1 MINSISIILPIFNE
15 ERRIKENLI
24 KIKKFNLAK
33 FIKIKEFILVNDG
46 STDNTKNIIDNFI
59 KKNKKTIKNLKFINH
74 KKNLGKG
81 AALKTGIKKAK
92 NQWILTSDIDF
103 SVSLF
108 ELKNWIEKF
117 IQFKKKDEIVFFGS
131 RAHNKSIVNSKFHR
145 KIIGYFL
152 SKIIFF
158 FLNIKIKDTQCGFK
172 LYEKKI
178 AKKLFSLMISKGFEH
193 YIELVLIL
201 KKINIKIVE
210 LPVTWTHKE
219 FSKVKIFADS
229 IKILKSIY
237 LFRNQ
242 LILN

>member
-1 MINSISIILPIFNE
+1 MIKSISIILPIFNE
-15 ERRIKENLI
+15 EKRIKENLI
-24 KIKKFNLAK
+24 KIKKFNLTK

-46 STDNTKNIIDNFI
+46 STDSTKNIIDNFI
-59 KKNKKTIKNLKFINH
+59 KKDKKAIKNLKLINH

-108 ELKNWIEKF
+108 ELKNWIEKY

-131 RAHNKSIVNSKFHR
+131 RAHNKSIVNSKFYR

-152 SKIIFF
+152 SKIIFY
-158 FLNIKIKDTQCGFK
+158 FLNIEIKDTQCGFK
-172 LYEKKI
+172 LYKKKI
-178 AKKLFSLMISKGFEH
+178 AKKLFSLIISKGFEH
-193 YIELVLIL
+193 DIELTLIL
-201 KKINIKIVE
+201 KKNNIKIIE
-210 LPVTWTHKE
+210 LPITWTHKE
-219 FSKVKIFADS
+219 FSKVDILLDS

-237 LFRNQ
+237 LFKNKF
-242 LILN
+242 N